1 MGFIR
6 KMMDKWSCCHD
17 WEVIKDINV
26 YVDYGYGRDDLPEY
40 HKLLMVCRKC
50 GKFKKM
56 KY

>member
-17 WEVIKDINV
+17 WEVIKDISV
-26 YVDYGYGRDDLPEY
+26 YVDYGYGSGDLPEY
-40 HKLLMVCRKC
+40 HKLLMVCGKC